1 MDTKEEIFYDQNGYN
16 QGEVIR
22 QFILEFARQYPY
34 IDVHGVPTDV
44 IKEFLYQP
52 HVVNSG
58 TEKKMDLLQ
67 DYLVSQGLCE
77 VTPWSSYGVARIL
90 SRICFV
96 GEIIK
101 ISDVL
106 GIEEYPALRG

>member
-1 MDTKEEIFYDQNGYN
+1 VSKILPLVRVFSFFLTDNLFYISFKSNNMDTKEEIFYDQNGYN

-34 IDVHGVPTDV
+34 IDVQGVPTDV

-77 VTPWSSYGVARIL
+77 VTP
-90 SRICFV
+90 
-96 GEIIK
+96 
-101 ISDVL
+101 
-106 GIEEYPALRG
+106 

>member
-1 MDTKEEIFYDQNGYN
+1 MDTPEQIFFQQNGYN

-22 QFILEFARQYPY
+22 QFILEFAQKYPY
-34 IDVHGVPTDV
+34 INVQGVPQQT

-77 VTPWSSYGVARIL
+77 VTP
-90 SRICFV
+90 
-96 GEIIK
+96 
-101 ISDVL
+101 
-106 GIEEYPALRG
+106 

>member
-1 MDTKEEIFYDQNGYN
+1 MDTPEQIFFQQNGYN

-34 IDVHGVPTDV
+34 INVQGVPQQT

-52 HVVNSG
+52 HVVKAG

-77 VTPWSSYGVARIL
+77 VTP
-90 SRICFV
+90 
-96 GEIIK
+96 
-101 ISDVL
+101 
-106 GIEEYPALRG
+106 

>member
-1 MDTKEEIFYDQNGYN
+1 MSKILPLVRVFSFFLIDNLFYISYKSNNMDTKEEIFYDQNGYN

-34 IDVHGVPTDV
+34 IDVQGVPTDV

-77 VTPWSSYGVARIL
+77 VTP
-90 SRICFV
+90 
-96 GEIIK
+96 
-101 ISDVL
+101 
-106 GIEEYPALRG
+106 

>member
-1 MDTKEEIFYDQNGYN
+1 MSKILPLVRVFSFFLTDNLFYISFKSNNMDTKEEIFYDQNGYN

-34 IDVHGVPTDV
+34 IDVQGVPTDV

-77 VTPWSSYGVARIL
+77 VTP
-90 SRICFV
+90 
-96 GEIIK
+96 
-101 ISDVL
+101 
-106 GIEEYPALRG
+106 

>member
-1 MDTKEEIFYDQNGYN
+1 MSKILPLVRGFSFFIDDPLSYISFKSNNMDTKEEIFYDQNGYN

-77 VTPWSSYGVARIL
+77 VTP
-90 SRICFV
+90 
-96 GEIIK
+96 
-101 ISDVL
+101 
-106 GIEEYPALRG
+106 

>member
-1 MDTKEEIFYDQNGYN
+1 MDTPEQIFFQQNGYN
-16 QGEVIR
+16 QDAVIR
-22 QFILEFARQYPY
+22 EFINDFANKYPY
-34 IDVHGVPTDV
+34 INVQGVPQQT

-77 VTPWSSYGVARIL
+77 VTP
-90 SRICFV
+90 
-96 GEIIK
+96 
-101 ISDVL
+101 
-106 GIEEYPALRG
+106 

>member
-1 MDTKEEIFYDQNGYN
+1 MDTPEQIFFQQNGYN

-22 QFILEFARQYPY
+22 QFILEFAQKYPY
-34 IDVHGVPTDV
+34 INVQGVPQQT

-52 HVVNSG
+52 HVVKAG

-77 VTPWSSYGVARIL
+77 VTP
-90 SRICFV
+90 
-96 GEIIK
+96 
-101 ISDVL
+101 
-106 GIEEYPALRG
+106 

>member
-1 MDTKEEIFYDQNGYN
+1 MSKILPLVRVFSFFLTDNLFYISYKSNNMDTKEEIFYDQNGYN

-34 IDVHGVPTDV
+34 IDVQGVPTDV

-77 VTPWSSYGVARIL
+77 VTP
-90 SRICFV
+90 
-96 GEIIK
+96 
-101 ISDVL
+101 
-106 GIEEYPALRG
+106 